1 MLNEG
6 LKSWAIG
13 KVTKAS
19 KEVGDVAGEEIRKKM
34 HQAATEAAQAYTP
47 AIKRGAKKLVLGVGG
62 ASLAGAGIGSYS
74 GIKLATRKKRIK
86 ESILN
91 EGVFKGGPIE
101 RMLKNLSPENR
112 RLILSTSIM
121 SGGAGIGAYAGAKV
135 GKKRIKESN
144 IVLFSFA
151 VGMNS
156 AFSKNRGGIPN
167 CLVQEGVGDSLYKF
181 FNLTKKVKP
190 VKPFPASAL
199 GRAMY
204 KDPKAME
211 QALRLYKGTK
221 TLDRALPYAYGHMI
235 KV

>member
-1 MLNEG
+1 MNNYFKYRNKHESMLNEG

-74 GIKLATRKKRIK
+74 GIKLATRKKKIK
-86 ESILN
+86 ESDT
-91 EGVFKGGPIE
+91 
-101 RMLKNLSPENR
+101 M
-112 RLILSTSIM
+112 
-121 SGGAGIGAYAGAKV
+121 
-135 GKKRIKESN
+135 
-144 IVLFSFA
+144 LFSFA

-211 QALRLYKGTK
+211 QAFRLYGSKSK
-221 TLDRALPYAYGHMI
+221 TI
-235 KV
+235 KNAIPTAFGKVKV